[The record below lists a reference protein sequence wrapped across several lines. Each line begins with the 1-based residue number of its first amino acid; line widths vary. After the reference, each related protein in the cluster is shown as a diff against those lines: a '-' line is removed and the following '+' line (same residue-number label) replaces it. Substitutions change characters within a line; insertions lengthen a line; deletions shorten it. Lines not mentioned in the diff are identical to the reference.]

1 MMNIYNKISI
11 KKINK
16 CNKNKWNF
24 IINIYNKIQI
34 KLKQIQTGKI
44 LMENFLIFKTQFLRE
59 DTIRTKQ
66 CLFI

>member
-44 LMENFLIFKTQFLRE
+44 LMANFLIFKTQFLRE
-59 DTIRTKQ
+59 DTIIIKQ
-66 CLFI
+66 SLFI